1 MRMLL
6 TESSPQSP
14 SIASWREPSDRRNP
28 GQRGFAEADIHLPRT
43 TLGWLPFLWRRV
55 LFPGR
60 SESATAWRW
69 SSFITLTL
77 LASVLLFPWM
87 RFALFEPDEGRY
99 AQIPFE
105 MLTHGEWIVP
115 TLQGEPYLDKP
126 PLFYWLVMLAYSVF
140 GVHDWAARVVPAL
153 AVLASVLVSYALG
166 RRLVG
171 ERSAFWGALAL
182 VLAPGFVGTGRLLVL
197 DGLLTLWVTTSIFAA
212 ALAVQA
218 NRLHY
223 GWWLLAAA
231 ACGLGVMTK
240 GPVAV
245 LLLAPPLIAHRWLAG
260 SSAAIGWL
268 GWTLFAGVIFTISAP
283 WYLAVSIASPEF
295 GGYFFWK
302 HNVLRFLQPFDH
314 ERPVWFYVPLLLIG
328 IFPAT
333 LLLPAAVRWLGSSD
347 ESAARQRCPTLGYL
361 LLAGGWCVFFFSMA
375 GSKLPTYVLPA
386 LPPLCA
392 ALGAFLARSGWR
404 RSIWIK
410 GAAIATAS
418 LIFMLHAWS
427 GPVAWQ
433 RSPMNTPPEVIEW
446 CRDPSQ
452 PVYTFPR
459 HVDSMAFYAGRADFR
474 AFRSKELGQLL
485 EELDRQPRAVVL
497 FAHRN
502 SLDTLRHHL
511 PPHLQIAEERPLGL
525 CDMAVV
531 ERRP

>member
-1 MRMLL
+1 MQ
-6 TESSPQSP
+6 SSVLEADSP
-14 SIASWREPSDRRNP
+14 SLERLREP
-28 GQRGFAEADIHLPRT
+28 FEARPVWQGGRPNGYELLPQT

-60 SESATAWRW
+60 SEGAAAWRW
-69 SSFITLTL
+69 SSFLVVAT

-105 MLTHGEWIVP
+105 MLTRGEWIVP

-126 PLFYWLVMLAYSVF
+126 PLFYWMVTLSYSVF
-140 GVHDWAARVVPAL
+140 GVHDWAARFVPAL
-153 AVLASVLVSYALG
+153 AVLASALITYGLG

-182 VLAPGFVGTGRLLVL
+182 TLAPGVVGTGRLLVL
-197 DGLLTLWVTTSIFAA
+197 DGLLTLWVAIPIVAA

-218 NRLHY
+218 SRLHY

-245 LLLAPPLIAHRWLAG
+245 LLLVPPLLAHRWLAG
-260 SSAAIGWL
+260 GCAEIGRR
-268 GWTLFAGVIFTISAP
+268 GWMVFAGVVLAVAAP
-283 WYLAVSIASPEF
+283 WYIAVSIASPEF

-302 HNVLRFLQPFDH
+302 HNVLRFVQPFDH

-333 LLLPAAVRWLGSSD
+333 LLLPAAVRWLASSD
-347 ESAARQRCPTLGYL
+347 ANTAQRRCPMLGYL
-361 LLAGGWCVFFFSMA
+361 FLAGGWCVFFFSMA

-386 LPPLCA
+386 LPPLCL
-392 ALGAFLARSGWR
+392 ALGVFLARTQWH
-404 RSIWIK
+404 RSIWVK
-410 GAAIATAS
+410 GGAVATGLML
-418 LIFMLHAWS
+418 LIGHAWLE
-427 GPVAWQ
+427 PAIAWQ
-433 RSPMNTPPEVIEW
+433 RSPMNTPPEVLEW
-446 CRDPSQ
+446 CRDPAT

-459 HVDSMAFYAGRADFR
+459 HVDSMAFYAGRADLR

-497 FAHRN
+497 F
-502 SLDTLRHHL
+502 
-511 PPHLQIAEERPLGL
+511 
-525 CDMAVV
+525 
-531 ERRP
+531 